1 MSKWRIAGRIL
12 GVGAIC
18 VGLLYLWLDY
28 GLERSMRHAFG
39 PQFSAD
45 VQDLVIAIKGG
56 MGEFYFGQKSD
67 FSTSPR
73 SGTLLDTAKELLAA
87 YRRNPEKYKKYASL
101 ADTVLNASRV
111 GDELLKIPPPT
122 QLPTR
127 SDELGSLRPDLRLD
141 AWGRPFCLIST
152 DNLIAV
158 VSTGPE
164 AHGPISCQK
173 LNIKEKEIRKSERRI
188 FQTAAGEVVL
198 KIDRG
203 NTNHSLSQALSTSP

>member
-1 MSKWRIAGRIL
+1 MSKWRIVGRIL
-12 GVGAIC
+12 GVGVIC

-28 GLERSMRHAFG
+28 SLRRSINRIFT
-39 PQFSAD
+39 PQLSAD
-45 VQDLVIAIKGG
+45 VQDLGIAIKGKL
-56 MGEFYFGQKSD
+56 GEFYFDQKSD
-67 FSTSPR
+67 FATSPS
-73 SGTLLDTAKELLAA
+73 SGTLPDKAKELLAA
-87 YRRNPEKYKKYASL
+87 YRKDPEKYKKYASL
-101 ADTVLNASRV
+101 ADTVLSAARV

-122 QLPTR
+122 QLPAR

-141 AWGRPFCLIST
+141 EWGRPFCIIST

-158 VSTGPE
+158 VSPGPE

-173 LNIKEKEIRKSERRI
+173 PNIKEKEIRKSERRI

-203 NTNHSLSQALSTSP
+203 DTNHSLSQALSTSP